1 MSAPPE
7 PKLVGKGL
15 QLKSQA
21 DLEGSNHPLSPFVGN
36 ALEWSSY
43 VFDDGSTYALLSYRL
58 SRGCIGRLPTYAVCC
73 AQL

>member
-21 DLEGSNHPLSPFVGN
+21 DLIGSNHPLSPFVGN

-43 VFDDGSTYALLSYRL
+43 VFDDGT
-58 SRGCIGRLPTYAVCC
+58 TYAVLSCRLSCC
-73 AQL
+73 CTDLFANMAVPQV